1 MEKRTH
7 AQVETAYRDAKER
20 YQAYGIDTDS
30 VLARLAKV
38 EVSMN
43 CWQGDDVAGFE
54 GADSITGGGI
64 LATGN
69 YPGRARTVEEL
80 RKDAEL
86 AFSLIPGTQRFNLH
100 AIYLDSDRAVD
111 RDEVGRE
118 HFASWVDWA
127 KHLGI
132 GLDFNPTF
140 FSHEKAADGYTLAS
154 YDEGIRRFWIEH
166 GTRCRDIAAYLGR
179 ELGSACV
186 NNLWIPDGSK
196 DDTSDRLKRRELLV
210 QSLDEV
216 FKTPFSPSETLDA
229 VESKLFGIGSES
241 FVTGS
246 HEFYLAYALTRKVM
260 LTMDAGHYHPTEGIA
275 EKLSALLPFMD
286 KVLLHVSRPVRWD
299 SDHVVLFDDATRAVG
314 REIIR
319 ADALDRVVLAVD
331 FFDASINRIIAWVVG
346 LRSTTKS
353 LLAAML
359 EPNDMIRAA
368 EQAGRLGERLALLE
382 EAKTLPVSAVW
393 DKFCSEQGVPVG
405 GAWLDTV
412 KAYENDVLLKR
423 S

>member
-1 MEKRTH
+1 MKDRTE
-7 AQVETAYRDAKER
+7 AQVERAYQDAKER
-20 YQAYGIDTDS
+20 YNAYGIDTDE
-30 VLARLAKV
+30 VLARLSGV

-69 YPGRARTVEEL
+69 YPGRARNVTEL
-80 RKDAEL
+80 RQDAEL
-86 AFSLIPGTQRFNLH
+86 AFSLIPGKQRFNLH
-100 AIYLDSDRAVD
+100 AIYLDSQKAVD
-111 RDEVGRE
+111 RDEIGPE
-118 HFASWVDWA
+118 HFASWIDWA
-127 KHLGI
+127 KKLGI

-140 FSHEKAADGYTLAS
+140 FSHEKAAEGYTLAS
-154 YDEGIRRFWIEH
+154 YDSDIRRFWIEH
-166 GTRCRDIAAYLGR
+166 GKRCREIAADMGR
-179 ELGSACV
+179 QLGSACV

-196 DDTSDRLKRRELLV
+196 DDTTDRLRRRELLV
-210 QSLDEV
+210 ESLDDV
-216 FKTPFSPSETLDA
+216 FSAKYPAEETLDA

-241 FVTGS
+241 FVAGS
-246 HEFYLAYALTRKVM
+246 HEFYLAYALTRKLV

-359 EPNDMIRAA
+359 EPNAMIREA
-368 EQAGRLGERLALLE
+368 EDAGRLGERLALLE
-382 EAKTLPVSAVW
+382 DARTMPISAVW
-393 DKFCSEQGVPVG
+393 DKFCLEQGTPLG
-405 GAWLDTV
+405 GEWIDAV
-412 KAYENDVLLKR
+412 RRYESEVLLKR
-423 S
+423 D